1 MAPKKVGKKPDVKKT
16 RKQLRK
22 EDRKN
27 KKIRRNEY
35 YTKRKKPGQFVLLTD
50 QHRKNMEKDVQ
61 NDLQEN
67 KIKEKPKVDV
77 KNKVQVLD
85 RKVLTAED
93 FREKER
99 KQQMKLQKEMNKQ
112 RKKQLLQAN
121 LEEDRNIKQLE
132 KQLKLNKRKSKSIP
146 TSFATDG
153 LDCIFFSLTKEF
165 SVMIYCFRFVRS
177 M

>member
-35 YTKRKKPGQFVLLTD
+35 YTKRKKPGQFVVLTD

-61 NDLQEN
+61 NDQQAN

-77 KNKVQVLD
+77 K
-85 RKVLTAED
+85 
-93 FREKER
+93 
-99 KQQMKLQKEMNKQ
+99 KQG
-112 RKKQLLQAN
+112 
-121 LEEDRNIKQLE
+121 
-132 KQLKLNKRKSKSIP
+132 
-146 TSFATDG
+146 TS
-153 LDCIFFSLTKEF
+153 S
-165 SVMIYCFRFVRS
+165 
-177 M
+177 